1 MKKGKV
7 KGEEEG

>member
-7 KGEEEG
+7 KAMWR